1 MNRSLGIDP
10 CNQEKAPVPMDRGFF
25 FGQSALQRG
34 EKMLGYAKSED
45 FVGWLIDL

>member
-1 MNRSLGIDP
+1 MH
-10 CNQEKAPVPMDRGFF
+10 RGFF

-34 EKMLGYAKSED
+34 EKMLGYAKSGD